1 MAQKRRKLDE
11 DRFVRD
17 YVIGGLT
24 QAQLAAKH
32 RLSSSQVG
40 RLLRGQ
46 RRPDLLRRMKEAM
59 AAQNCRTESQLAR
72 LQPKAVTTLAKAMQG
87 KASSVALSAAKEV
100 LNRTLGD
107 RQAAV
112 RGRTGQTLPAPPPG
126 LIEQLSPETRRRV
139 LAELGGPDE

>member
-1 MAQKRRKLDE
+1 MAQKRGKFDE
-11 DRFVRD
+11 SRFVRD

-40 RLLRGQ
+40 RILRGQ
-46 RRPDLLRRMKEAM
+46 RRPDVLRRMKEAM

-72 LQPKAVTTLAKAMQG
+72 LQPKAVATLAKAMQG

-100 LNRTLGD
+100 LNRTLDD
-107 RQAAV
+107 RQAAA
-112 RGRTGQTLPAPPPG
+112 RSRAGETPPAPRPG
-126 LIEQLSPETRRRV
+126 LIEQLSPETKRRV
-139 LAELGGPDE
+139 LAELDGPDE